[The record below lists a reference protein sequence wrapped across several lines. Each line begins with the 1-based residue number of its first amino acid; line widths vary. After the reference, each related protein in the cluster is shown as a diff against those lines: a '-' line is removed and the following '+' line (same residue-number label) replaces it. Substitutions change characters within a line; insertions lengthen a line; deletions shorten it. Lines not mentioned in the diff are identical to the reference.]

1 MDTYHHAADF
11 TASNL
16 VLAVS
21 PTLHKLSK
29 QNLLKLL
36 GTPVR
41 DAVHAATSG
50 AKTASA
56 PQYVVEPADLA
67 KLGSSYLTE
76 SLRVI
81 DFDQI
86 FGCRKPVPRGI
97 PPNPGFNLGTPIVSL
112 APEVIIEGAAG
123 PASDIW
129 ALACTLFRMRAG
141 MQLLGEWHHNI
152 ASNVLEDIFDDTL
165 GSPPTK
171 WKKLQFRDNGWPVAS
186 PRSGT
191 DKKVTTHQFGQTS
204 PDPDEDLKAKVYG
217 IWDENRSRPNTPG
230 SSRPGTPSRTGAN
243 SLPNSRTPSPSA
255 PATKPTIFWKTNP
268 HEVHHWGNVK
278 GGFPHIHPDEA
289 VQFLDLL
296 KKMFV
301 YDAAKRITAADI
313 LKHPWLARVKK

>member
-1 MDTYHHAADF
+1 MDTDHHVADF

-21 PTLHKLSK
+21 PTLHALSK
-29 QNLLKLL
+29 QTLLKLL

-41 DAVHAATSG
+41 DAVHAAGGG

-56 PQYVVEPADLA
+56 PQYVVGPADLA
-67 KLGSSYLTE
+67 KLGSLYLTG

-81 DFDQI
+81 DFDQV
-86 FGCRKPVPRGI
+86 FGYRKPVPRGI
-97 PPNPGFNLGTPIVSL
+97 PPNPGFNLGTPVVSL

-152 ASNVLEDIFDDTL
+152 ASNVLEEIFDDL
-165 GSPPTK
+165 VGSPPTK

-191 DKKVTTHQFGQTS
+191 DKKVTTHEYGQEL

-230 SSRPGTPSRTGAN
+230 SSRPGTPSRPGSN
-243 SLPNSRTPSPSA
+243 SLPNSRAASPSGM
-255 PATKPTIFWKTNP
+255 ATKPAIFWRVNEN
-268 HEVHHWGNVK
+268 EVPHWGNVK

-289 VQFLDLL
+289 AQFLDLL
-296 KKMFV
+296 KRMFV
-301 YDAAKRITAADI
+301 YDLSKRITAAGI
-313 LKHPWLARVKK
+313 LKHPWLARVK